1 MDMLCSA
8 SSDDVLILSNN
19 DEFPYEI
26 GDTVSMIS
34 CLCNDTQH
42 VQLDTLKRISPTI
55 TNQVNLSNI
64 DIEGNAILNNC
75 GLFNSSDPYSIV
87 MTSEKAEELGF
98 YYPDYGNVFVN
109 FNEKLS
115 DEEMRNAISSVS
127 DKTKVITTI
136 QELAE
141 KAKLSK
147 ISSNINSWIL
157 FFLLYI
163 LCMITLINLLNMNIQ
178 NNISKFETIHS
189 IGYSFKKIRH
199 VFIRKIVKNSI
210 ISFIIS
216 FVALT
221 SGRIFIESKYNQF
234 AELLSEQQK
243 LCGNESFP
251 DSILWFNS
259 YDFDKTDELYS
270 ITCQLDNLKERFM
283 LDKELWLPDIV
294 TPLFIIGGII
304 IITTFVCAVI
314 SSKKISFERSR
325 KDD

>member
-1 MDMLCSA
+1 M
-8 SSDDVLILSNN
+8 
-19 DEFPYEI
+19 
-26 GDTVSMIS
+26 
-34 CLCNDTQH
+34 
-42 VQLDTLKRISPTI
+42 
-55 TNQVNLSNI
+55 
-64 DIEGNAILNNC
+64 
-75 GLFNSSDPYSIV
+75 
-87 MTSEKAEELGF
+87 
-98 YYPDYGNVFVN
+98 
-109 FNEKLS
+109 
-115 DEEMRNAISSVS
+115 
-127 DKTKVITTI
+127 
-136 QELAE
+136 
-141 KAKLSK
+141 
-147 ISSNINSWIL
+147 
-157 FFLLYI
+157 
-163 LCMITLINLLNMNIQ
+163 
-178 NNISKFETIHS
+178 
-189 IGYSFKKIRH
+189 
-199 VFIRKIVKNSI
+199 KNSI

-251 DSILWFNS
+251 DSILWFSS

-294 TPLFIIGGII
+294 TPLLIIGGII